1 MNKKTVR
8 DVDVQG
14 KRCLVRCDFNVP
26 MKNGVITDDN
36 RIMGALPTIQYLM
49 ENGAKVILCSHLGKP
64 HGIFSDNIKL
74 NKKEKKAIEALPEEE
89 RGAATAKAVT
99 KALAEDPVK
108 FTLKPVADRL
118 NELLDGKVAF
128 AKDVVGPDAQA
139 KVEACKEG
147 ECVLLENTRFHVEE
161 EGNDKEFCRKLASF
175 CDIFVNDAFGTA
187 HRSHA
192 STAGI
197 VEYGF
202 VKTAVCGFLIE
213 KELSVMA
220 DALENPVRPF
230 VAVLGGA
237 KVADK
242 LNVIS
247 NLLEK
252 CDSLIIGGG
261 MAYTFLKAKGCE
273 VGTSLVDDS
282 KIDYCKNMLAKA
294 DELGKTI
301 YLPED
306 TTYAAAFPDPIDAE
320 IVTGTCDADNIPAD
334 KMGLDIGPKTCE
346 KFAEV
351 IKTAKTVIWN
361 GPMGVFENPQLAVG
375 TIAVAKAMS
384 EAEDAT
390 TIIGGGDSA
399 AAVKQL
405 GFADK
410 MTHVS
415 TGGGASLEL
424 FEGKVLP
431 GIACLNDKD

>member
-1 MNKKTVR
+1 MNKKTVK
-8 DVDVQG
+8 DVDVKG

-49 ENGAKVILCSHLGKP
+49 EQGAKVILCSHLGKP

-74 NKKEKKAIEALPEEE
+74 NKKEKKAIEALPEAE

-118 NELLDGKVAF
+118 NELLDNKVAF

-139 KVEACKEG
+139 KVEACREG

-175 CDIFVNDAFGTA
+175 CDVFVNDAFGTA

-220 DALENPVRPF
+220 DALEHPVHPF

-410 MTHVS
+410 MTHIS